1 MSAHRGDDE
10 WDRFRCWLL
19 SNYVDG
25 GRLVLRWRRRVA
37 WPCSLVALCDGH
49 LRLGRLDLPRLFVLS
64 KFLGLVIL
72 LYRSRSRRGAGGG
85 EKGSRQA
92 VPVR

>member
-1 MSAHRGDDE
+1 MNIKTNLTKTLWIAG
-10 WDRFRCWLL
+10 
-19 SNYVDG
+19 
-25 GRLVLRWRRRVA
+25 
-37 WPCSLVALCDGH
+37 
-49 LRLGRLDLPRLFVLS
+49 
-64 KFLGLVIL
+64 GLVIL